1 MTRSIRAVLLLTCGL
16 AGCVTELAGP
26 DQGLPGVLA
35 PLVAGGDTQQAAP
48 GAAPDADDNTDIPI
62 RQSIIVQGSV
72 TGKGTYQM
80 FDLGPGALGEQWE
93 VLPNGRNQARGP
105 FTLVLLD
112 DQFNL
117 LMRTVVSG
125 QSRLSHVARHATP
138 HVYLGVTP
146 SSTSAGGAFD
156 LEVRW
161 QGGQPVPAAVPQLVY
176 LNFEG
181 ASAVRVHGRE
191 PLVLPPFD
199 AGSVAAHYAGAS
211 AEMAHE
217 IAQTIRLDYAR
228 YNVLIFSSV
237 DGPPP
242 EDSEYSTIYFG
253 GSDEALLGLAD
264 NVDMYN
270 RAKDQAA
277 IVYVESF
284 SPYSLM
290 GLDTEEMAL
299 MIGNVASH
307 ELGHLLGLYH
317 TDDPEELM
325 DSTGSAWDLTRDQAF
340 GRAPLEGAVFP
351 TGMQNAPLLLEQTV
365 GLNPKAQ
372 PSAKLLSAA
381 KIAQRARMREFT
393 RSEISRRCGL
403 CLNPDDIGAE

>member
-1 MTRSIRAVLLLTCGL
+1 MTGSIRAVVLLTCGL
-16 AGCVTELAGP
+16 SGCVTELAGP
-26 DQGLPGVLA
+26 DHGLPDLLA
-35 PLVAGGDTQQAAP
+35 PLVTGDPQQAAP
-48 GAAPDADDNTDIPI
+48 GAPPDAGDNTDIPI

-72 TGKGTYQM
+72 SGKGTYQM
-80 FDLGPGALGEQWE
+80 FDLGPGAAGEQWE
-93 VLPNGRNQARGP
+93 VLPNGRRLAGGP

-125 QSRLSHVARHATP
+125 QARLSHVARHPTP
-138 HVYLGVTP
+138 HIYLGVTP
-146 SSTSAGGAFD
+146 SSSSAGGIFD

-161 QGGQPVPAAVPQLVY
+161 QGGQPVPAAAPQLVY
-176 LNFEG
+176 LSFEG
-181 ASAVRVHGRE
+181 GSAVRVHGRD

-199 AGSVAAHYAGAS
+199 AGRVAAHYAGAS

-228 YNVLIFSSV
+228 YNVLIFSSL

-242 EDSEYSTIYFG
+242 EEPEYTTVYFG

-270 RAKDQAA
+270 RAKDQTA

-284 SPYSLM
+284 SPYSFM
-290 GLDTEEMAL
+290 GLDAEEMAL

-317 TDDPEELM
+317 THDPDELM
-325 DSTGSAWDLTRDQAF
+325 DSTGSAWDLAHDQAF
-340 GRAPLEGAVFP
+340 GRAPLEEAVFP

-365 GLNPKAQ
+365 GLNPRAAH

-403 CLNPDDIGAE
+403 CLNPDDIGGD